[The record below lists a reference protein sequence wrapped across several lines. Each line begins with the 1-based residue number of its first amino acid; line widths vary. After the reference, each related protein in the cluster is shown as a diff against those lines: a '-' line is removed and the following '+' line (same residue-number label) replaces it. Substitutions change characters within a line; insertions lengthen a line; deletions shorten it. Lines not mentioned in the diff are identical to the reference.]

1 MIDHRTAQVGP
12 TLGPMGDSAPLED
25 RRGVDVG
32 QIREQLRLPV
42 KDRVR
47 VMVDAANR
55 MIALQEHARAARAT
69 KAE

>member
-1 MIDHRTAQVGP
+1 MN
-12 TLGPMGDSAPLED
+12 DSSPLED

-55 MIALQEHARAARAT
+55 MIVLQEHARSARAA